1 MLEKETTLKSRGN
14 KVGFMGDG
22 INDALALKRSDI
34 GISVN
39 DGTDIAKESADAIF
53 I

>member
-1 MLEKETTLKSRGN
+1 MLKKETTLKSRGN

-39 DGTDIAKESADAIF
+39 DGTDIAKELADVIF